1 MTSVVFLDGSFI
13 SAEKARLP
21 VLSRAVLYGE
31 GLFETL
37 RTYEG
42 RPFALD
48 EHCARLEE
56 SARTLAIP
64 LPANLLSVEHAIPR
78 LLSRNGLSDAVVRIS
93 ILAGQSVDGLAAIS
107 SRSHL
112 LIAVRGIPASLE
124 GERRRGVAAVTLN
137 AGVLPLAAHKTTS
150 YLRSIA
156 ALRGNAG
163 VGRIAAVRGQAGARE
178 TAGARRPPG
187 AHEPAGAREV
197 LFVDTAG
204 RILEGAT
211 SNVFALFGNLI
222 VTPPADGRILPGV
235 TRQIVMDI
243 AEKAGMKIRQK
254 PLGTKNAG
262 EADGMFITN
271 SVIEL
276 LPVVT
281 LDGKAV
287 GKGRPH
293 PLTKVLHGLY
303 QERVRQA

>member
-1 MTSVVFLDGSFI
+1 MTRVVFLDGSFI

-48 EHCARLEE
+48 EHLARLEE

-64 LPANLLSVEHAIPR
+64 LPSNLDRVARAIPR

-93 ILAGQSVDGLAAIS
+93 VLAGLSADGLAAIS

-124 GERRRGVAAVTLN
+124 RERTRGVAAVTFN

-156 ALRGNAG
+156 AVRGNAGLRGNA
-163 VGRIAAVRGQAGARE
+163 
-178 TAGARRPPG
+178 
-187 AHEPAGAREV
+187 HAREV
-197 LFVDTAG
+197 IFVDTAG

-211 SNVFALFGNLI
+211 SNVFAFFGALI
-222 VTPPADGRILPGV
+222 ITPPADGRILHGV
-235 TRQIVMDI
+235 TRQIVLDI
-243 AEKAGMKIRQK
+243 AEMAGMKVRQK

-262 EADGMFITN
+262 EADGLFITN

-281 LDGKAV
+281 LDGRAV
-287 GKGRPH
+287 GMGRPH
-293 PLTKVLHGLY
+293 HLTKVLLGLY
-303 QERVRQA
+303 RERVRQAF